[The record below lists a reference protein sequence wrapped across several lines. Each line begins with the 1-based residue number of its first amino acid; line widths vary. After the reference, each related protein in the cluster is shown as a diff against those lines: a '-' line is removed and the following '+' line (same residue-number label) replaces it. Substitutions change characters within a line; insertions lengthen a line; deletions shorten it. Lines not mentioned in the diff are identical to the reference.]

1 MTTRD
6 STATGSGTG
15 GPLRGVTIIELA
27 GRGPGP
33 FAGMM
38 LADMGAEVVRIERP
52 NELPRTEVPNQRLEL
67 TGRGRRSII
76 VDLKSEQGREVVFRL
91 VERAD
96 ALYEGFRP
104 GVVERLGIGP
114 EQCLAR
120 NPRLIYA
127 RATGWGQD
135 GPLAHSAGHDIN
147 YIALAGALEPI
158 GRAGA
163 PPTIPLNL
171 VGDFAGG
178 GQLLAFGIVCGI
190 LEARSSGQGQVID
203 AAMVDGS
210 SLLMSM
216 FHGRRLNGTWRDERG
231 TNYID
236 SGAPYYDVYLTKDDK
251 YVAVG
256 AIESKFH
263 RELFARLGFQTGE
276 IPDPLTRADWPALRS
291 RLEETFRTRTR
302 DEWSRL
308 LEGTDSCF
316 SPVLA
321 LGEVA
326 DDPHHRARESFV
338 TVAGVTQPAP
348 APRFS
353 RTVAEIT
360 RRPPLSGEHSIE
372 ILRDWE
378 FGDEEIT
385 ALCDSGAVV
394 QTAELDSEGA
404 A

>member
-1 MTTRD
+1 MT
-6 STATGSGTG
+6 
-15 GPLRGVTIIELA
+15 GPLSGVKIVELA

-38 LADMGAEVVRIERP
+38 LADMGAEVVRVDRP
-52 NELPRTEVPNQRLEL
+52 DEAPRSEVPDQRLEL
-67 TGRGRRSII
+67 TGRGRRSVI
-76 VDLKSEQGREVVFRL
+76 VDLKNEKGRDTVLRL

-96 ALYEGFRP
+96 AFYEGFRP

-114 EQCLAR
+114 DECLAR
-120 NPRLIYA
+120 NPRLVYA

-135 GPLAHSAGHDIN
+135 GPLAQSAGHDIN

-178 GQLLAFGIVCGI
+178 GQMLAFGIVCGI
-190 LEARSSGQGQVID
+190 LEARSSGKGQVID
-203 AAMVDGS
+203 AAMVDGAS
-210 SLLMSM
+210 VLMAM

-236 SGAPYYDVYLTKDDK
+236 SGAPYYDVYETKDHK

-256 AIESKFH
+256 AIEAKFH
-263 RELFARLGFQTGE
+263 RELFTRLGFNLEE
-276 IPDPLTRADWPALRS
+276 IPSPLTRADWPLLRA
-291 RLEETFRTRTR
+291 RLEEVFRTRTR
-302 DEWSRL
+302 DEWTAL
-308 LEGTDSCF
+308 LEGTDSCYA
-316 SPVLA
+316 PVLA

-326 DDPHHRARESFV
+326 EHHHHKARQSFV
-338 TVAGVTQPAP
+338 VVEGVFQPAP

-353 RTVAEIT
+353 RTKEGVA

-372 ILRDWE
+372 VLRDWGFSAAE
-378 FGDEEIT
+378 VVSLR
-385 ALCDSGAVV
+385 ACGAVV
-394 QTAELDSEGA
+394 QVEPKART
-404 A
+404 